1 MKDALCERVLFNG
14 NVKLLIFQAQMNQK
28 KILNDPVY
36 GFISIPTET
45 IFQLI
50 EHPYFQRLRRIK
62 QLGLTHYVYPGAL
75 HTRFHHALGA
85 MHLMHEALSVLRSKG
100 VQISDHEFESA
111 LIAILLHDIGHGPYS
126 HALEHMI
133 IDTHHE
139 NITLKFIEL
148 LNKEMDQKLTTAIK
162 IFKGTYRKPYL
173 NQLVSSQLDVDR
185 IDYLKR
191 DSFFTGV
198 AEGVI
203 GHDRIIKMLSV
214 HNGNLVVEEKGIYS
228 IEKYLMARRLMY
240 WQVYLH
246 KTVLSAEKMLKR
258 LVERAGQYLI
268 EGGDLLLTDQ
278 LKYFFLQKVESL
290 DLEIRLVEVMG
301 QFSRLDDID
310 IGLLLKSASESDDY
324 ILQFLAKG
332 LIHRK
337 LLRCELKDVEIDHKR
352 QIEIRELIMRSFQ
365 VSEQVASSMIIIGM
379 EKTEEYTGDKLEIQ
393 IVQKN
398 KKVVPLSH
406 ILPQT
411 IKDKVFT
418 KNFICYPK
426 YLIAQ

>member
-1 MKDALCERVLFNG
+1 LKDALCERVLFNG

-45 IFQLI
+45 IFELI

-100 VQISDHEFESA
+100 VRISDHEFESA

-148 LNKEMDQKLTTAIK
+148 LNKEMDQKLSTAIK
-162 IFKGTYRKPYL
+162 IFKGTYRKPFL

-214 HNGNLVVEEKGIYS
+214 HEGNLVVEEKGIYS

-258 LVERAGQYLI
+258 LVERAGQYLVD
-268 EGGDLLLTDQ
+268 GGDLLLTDH
-278 LKYFFLQKVESL
+278 LKYFFLQKVGTL
-290 DLEIRLVEVMG
+290 DLEIRLEEVMG

-310 IGLLLKSASESDDY
+310 IGLLLKSASKSDDY

-337 LLRCELKDVEIDHKR
+337 LLRCELKDVEIDHQR
-352 QIEIRELIMRSFQ
+352 QIEIRELIMRSFK
-365 VSEQVASSMIIIGM
+365 VSEQIASSMIIVGM
-379 EKTEEYTGDKLEIQ
+379 EKTEEYSGDILEIQ
-393 IVQKN
+393 ILQKN

-411 IKDKVFT
+411 LIDKVFT